1 MKNMLK
7 RVLCLVLCLCAV
19 LSLAACT
26 ESGGRPGRPSSGS
39 AAKVEDVQ
47 FPLAEPVTFT
57 FMIQGVESV
66 DFKEAIANNALTKKL
81 EEATN
86 VHIEWQF
93 IGNDTTKLNLLMS
106 GGGYGDVI
114 WGGPVLNS
122 VTASKYIA
130 AGKIQD
136 LTPYITEDLMPEFS
150 ADLAENPRIMNMITA
165 ADGKVYTLPKITGLE
180 GNFLESPIFI
190 NKAWL
195 DKVGKDVPTTIDEF
209 IDVLRAFRDKD
220 PNGNGLPDEIPY
232 IACTDSAMG
241 NLEALAGMFGIAT
254 KDGANDAF
262 VQVKDGKVTFA
273 PASDAY
279 KEYIKFLRQLYTEG
293 LLWSECFT
301 ANSSTMNAKLQS
313 DTCVVGCFTLN
324 TILET
329 DYSDEYVRI
338 LPPKVE
344 GYETCWYYHPAID
357 GSKNQFYVT
366 DKCQNMSVLM
376 AYVDQFFNLENA
388 IMAEY
393 GAVGEGRVIMEDGKY
408 TFLEL
413 DGVETA
419 RLNRTNPTYAGLTG
433 NIIRS
438 ITSDDFANKVNL
450 SEEYEILQGN
460 YELYKDILNDELWP
474 RPYYAAEVCNDADL
488 YVTDINLTVGQRRA
502 NWITG
507 RTDIDSD
514 WDKFLKDLDACGLQ
528 EYLVILQGAYDAY
541 LGGNK

>member
-1 MKNMLK
+1 MKNMFK

-19 LSLAACT
+19 LSMGACT
-26 ESGGRPGRPSSGS
+26 ENRTNDSDTDDNV
-39 AAKVEDVQ
+39 KVEKVQ
-47 FPLAEPVTFT
+47 FPLEEPVTFT

-66 DFKEAIANNALTKKL
+66 EFKNAIANNALTKKL
-81 EEATN
+81 EAATN

-93 IGNDTTKLNLLMS
+93 IGNDTTKLSLLMS

-150 ADLAENPRIMNMITA
+150 ADLAENPKIMNMITA

-180 GNFLESPIFI
+180 GSYLESPIFI

-209 IDVLRAFRDKD
+209 IDVLRAFRDGD
-220 PNGNGLPDEIPY
+220 PNGNGEADEIPY
-232 IACTDSAMG
+232 IACTSSAMG
-241 NLEALAGMFGIAT
+241 NLEALGGMFGIAT
-254 KDGANDAF
+254 KDGTNDSF
-262 VQVKDGKVTFA
+262 VQVKDGKVTFV
-273 PASDAY
+273 PATDTY
-279 KEYIKFLRQLYTEG
+279 KEYVKFLRQLYTEG

-301 ANSSTMNAKLQS
+301 ANSSTMNAKLKS
-313 DTCVVGCFTLN
+313 ETCLVGCYTLN
-324 TILET
+324 TPLKT
-329 DYSDEYVRI
+329 DYADDYICIR
-338 LPPKVE
+338 PPKVE
-344 GYETCWYYHPAID
+344 GYEPCWYYHPAID

-366 DKCQNMSVLM
+366 DKCQNLSILM
-376 AYVDQFFNLENA
+376 AYVDQFFNLENSV
-388 IMAEY
+388 MAYY
-393 GAVGEGRVIMEDGKY
+393 GPVGEGRVIMENGKY

-413 DGVETA
+413 SSEEAASLG
-419 RLNRTNPTYAGLTG
+419 NTNPAYSGLVG
-433 NIIRS
+433 NHIRS
-438 ITSDDFANKVNL
+438 ITSSDFANKINL
-450 SEEYEILQGN
+450 SKEQKILQSN
-460 YELYKDILNDELWP
+460 YELYKDILNDERWP
-474 RPYYAAEVCNDADL
+474 RPYFATEVCNDADL

-514 WDKFLKDLDACGLQ
+514 WDKFLSDLDACGLQ
-528 EYLVILQGAYDAY
+528 EYMVILQDAYDACRS
-541 LGGNK
+541 NTK